1 MPAPLFPIVWQYSNQ
16 PIEVLAND
24 VSQYVTNPTAKVIP
38 VCADTSVTS
47 AAQFID
53 STLTDD
59 AVSLRTVY
67 TSSPG
72 VQEEQ
77 GLKLDYV
84 GQKYNVGDFDANYN
98 GTNLAIND
106 VVGTARLGSVF
117 NSSLEFFGAD
127 FNNEWVD
134 ITDGFTETTAGAA
147 AAKFIKVRI
156 GSTTYKLQ
164 LYNNA

>member
-59 AVSLRTVY
+59 GVSLRTVY

-77 GLKLDYV
+77 GRH
-84 GQKYNVGDFDANYN
+84 
-98 GTNLAIND
+98 TN
-106 VVGTARLGSVF
+106 TRPCS
-117 NSSLEFFGAD
+117 
-127 FNNEWVD
+127 
-134 ITDGFTETTAGAA
+134 
-147 AAKFIKVRI
+147 
-156 GSTTYKLQ
+156 
-164 LYNNA
+164 